1 MNKPRYRKT
10 QTSRKVMSI
19 VLCAVALL
27 FPVVAETADQPV
39 GKPLE
44 KVRIAY
50 SAISGSQ
57 VVAWVAYEKGFF
69 RKNGLDVELIF
80 IEGGPRAVQ
89 TLVSGEVPF
98 AQVAGSPVMQR
109 NLGGT
114 PVVMIAGFLNT
125 LDYQFVVD
133 RTITRPD
140 QLKGKAVAVSQ
151 RGSASDFATRYA
163 LEKYGLEPGKDV
175 TIFEIGSQPAR
186 FAALESGKIQGVMIA
201 VPLTLKAK
209 KAGFNIL
216 ADLQMLGLE
225 FQYSGIATTQELIK
239 SRPDLM
245 RNITKASVEAI
256 HYFKTHRKEGLEVLR
271 KYMKID
277 DAEALAE
284 TYEVIGLTLIPE
296 KPYPT
301 VRGFQ
306 MMLQELAPK
315 DPRAQTARPE
325 QFVDMSFVR
334 ELESSGFIDRLYKT
348 APVVAS
354 RKEARPAV
362 ASPSIEKEK
371 PATQKTKPAPTAKP
385 TTREKEKLAQAS
397 AKTVPTPGAGSNSH
411 EYTVKSGDT
420 LSHLALRYYGNA
432 VEWPRIYEANK
443 ETIKNPHY
451 IYIGQKVLIPGDAAA
466 PPA

>member
-1 MNKPRYRKT
+1 
-10 QTSRKVMSI
+10 MSML
-19 VLCAVALL
+19 LCAVALL
-27 FPVVAETADQPV
+27 FPVIAQTADQPV

-44 KVRIAY
+44 RVRVAY

-57 VVAWVAYEKGFF
+57 VVAWVAYERGFF

-89 TLVSGEVPF
+89 SLISGEVAF
-98 AQVAGSPVMQR
+98 AQVAGSPVLQR
-109 NLGGT
+109 NLGGA

-133 RTITRPD
+133 KTITRPD

-151 RGSASDFATRYA
+151 PGSASDFATRYA

-175 TIFEIGSQPAR
+175 TILQIGSQPAR
-186 FAALESGKIQGVMIA
+186 LAALESGKIQGVMIA

-209 KAGFNIL
+209 KMGFNIL

-277 DAEALAE
+277 DIEALAE

-325 QFVDMSFVR
+325 QFVDLSFVR

-348 APVVAS
+348 AAVVAG
-354 RKEARPAV
+354 RQETRPAV
-362 ASPSIEKEK
+362 ASPGIMEKER
-371 PATQKTKPAPTAKP
+371 PTTQKTKAAPGKKP
-385 TTREKEKLAQAS
+385 TPREKERLAQS
-397 AKTVPTPGAGSNSH
+397 AGSKSH
-411 EYTVKSGDT
+411 EYTVKAGDT

-432 VEWPRIYEANK
+432 FKWPRIYEANK
-443 ETIKNPHY
+443 QTLKNPHY
-451 IYIGQKVLIPGDAAA
+451 IYIGQTILVPVDAA